1 MLRWQNEK
9 PAGVRAA
16 SCHQLLCPSKADR
29 LADPC
34 HNIIMTSVHSP
45 QHLKAAISAAIWASL
60 LQEEDSASSTLLTAP
75 CVSWK
80 LPTKHNKNTK
90 EHKAVSISLMIYT
103 NNYLLMEKSS
113 GSWGRVGLMGR
124 VYVSLHEVSKQESQ
138 VFPHRYSDVAT
149 GAAILSFNSW
159 NEFWYQ
165 NLKRSVISLHY
176 YFKEDSF
183 LNPPPFPL
191 PLPPP
196 NSLRFSLLAKKSSW
210 NVLHGH
216 E

>member
-1 MLRWQNEK
+1 MCNSLSNNPLAAPMLRWQNEK

-34 HNIIMTSVHSP
+34 HNIIMTSIHSP

-90 EHKAVSISLMIYT
+90 EHKAVSISLMIYA

-124 VYVSLHEVSKQESQ
+124 VYVCHCMKSANK
-138 VFPHRYSDVAT
+138 
-149 GAAILSFNSW
+149 
-159 NEFWYQ
+159 
-165 NLKRSVISLHY
+165 
-176 YFKEDSF
+176 
-183 LNPPPFPL
+183 
-191 PLPPP
+191 
-196 NSLRFSLLAKKSSW
+196 SLRCFLTDIQMLQQGQPFCHSTVEMSFGIRTSKGL
-210 NVLHGH
+210 
-216 E
+216 